1 MCDLCLPRRA
11 VLGGLG
17 TVAVA
22 GLLGPIVPTPAG
34 AQQPAIVPR
43 SQWGP
48 QLAPTGPIAA
58 EPDVR
63 FLLVH
68 HTVNANTY
76 AAGDVV
82 GLLGAIYSF
91 HTGPERGWPDIAYNF
106 FVDRFGTVYEG
117 RTGSLA
123 GAVAGDASGGSQG
136 FAQLC
141 TFIGD
146 HSSVPPSAAAQA
158 SMAGLLGFL
167 GARHGLDLSPGATAT
182 FTSRGSNRHPAGAS
196 VTTPTISGHRDMST
210 TACPGDAA
218 YAMVADGTF
227 ARLASGGQPAPPTTS
242 PPPPP
247 PPPPTTT
254 TASTTTSTSTTSTS
268 TTRRRPRP
276 PPRRARCRRP
286 RRPSPRPRR
295 DRMRPPRRRSR
306 WLEWWRRR
314 PVRWSP
320 SGVVRA
326 PSASPRAAR
335 PRALTP
341 SEPEPRSER
350 ASGAL
355 AELRAAPAALTGTR
369 VRRRDPEDT

>member
-1 MCDLCLPRRA
+1 MCDLCLPRRT

-22 GLLGPIVPTPAG
+22 GLLGPAIASLPAG

-48 QLAPTGPIAA
+48 QLVPTGPIAA

-68 HTVNANTY
+68 HTVNTNTY
-76 AAGDVV
+76 GAAEVV
-82 GLLGAIYSF
+82 GILGAIYSF

-146 HSSVPPSAAAQA
+146 HSSVAPSEAAIGA
-158 SMAGLLGFL
+158 MAGLLRFL

-196 VTTPTISGHRDMST
+196 VTTATISGHRDMST

-218 YAMVADGTF
+218 YVMVADGTF
-227 ARLASGGQPAPPTTS
+227 ARLAAGGGAQPPAPTTTS

-247 PPPPTTT
+247 PTTT
-254 TASTTTSTSTTSTS
+254 STTSTSASTSTSTTSTSTTSTS
-268 TTRRRPRP
+268 TTTTTQPTTTTSTVTEPSGSDGSSALPIVAGAVAVAGGAALALR
-276 PPRRARCRRP
+276 RRARP
-286 RRPSPRPRR
+286 TTAG
-295 DRMRPPRRRSR
+295 
-306 WLEWWRRR
+306 E
-314 PVRWSP
+314 
-320 SGVVRA
+320 
-326 PSASPRAAR
+326 
-335 PRALTP
+335 
-341 SEPEPRSER
+341 EPIEEP
-350 ASGAL
+350 
-355 AELRAAPAALTGTR
+355 
-369 VRRRDPEDT
+369 